1 MISDYLTDKLDVLTT
16 KLQRRGYRLTNM
28 QVWAVFIIFVASIMG
43 NWLDGSLV
51 LMVINGTAWGI
62 NLWTRAKWAERNK
75 DYPESVQIM
84 KRLNAE
90 SLWWRER
97 LRWLVT
103 SCIYIG
109 AMFVGTC
116 IALLLSEP
124 RLSAACIAV
133 SWVMIP
139 TCFML
144 HGCTFIG
151 PGEFA
156 KQERESELHN
166 AVLDKLP

>member
-28 QVWAVFIIFVASIMG
+28 QVWSLFIIFVASVLSC
-43 NWLDGSLV
+43 WLDNSPV
-51 LMVINGTAWGI
+51 LMVINGACWGFS
-62 NLWTRAKWAERNK
+62 LWERARWAERNK

-90 SLWWRER
+90 ALMWRER
-97 LRWLVT
+97 LRWLT
-103 SCIYIG
+103 TLCIY
-109 AMFVGTC
+109 VGCFIVGMGVT
-116 IALLLSEP
+116 LLLIEP
-124 RLSAACIAV
+124 KLSTACTVLA
-133 SWVMIP
+133 WVMIP
-139 TCFML
+139 TCALL

>member
-28 QVWAVFIIFVASIMG
+28 QVWALFIIFVAAVAA
-43 NWLDGSLV
+43 NWLDSSPV
-51 LMVINGTAWGI
+51 LMVINGVAWGLS
-62 NLWTRAKWAERNK
+62 LWERARWAEHNK
-75 DYPESVQIM
+75 DYPESVQLM

-90 SLWWRER
+90 ALMWRER
-97 LRWLVT
+97 LRWLT
-103 SCIYIG
+103 TLCIYVG
-109 AMFVGTC
+109 GFFVGMSVT
-116 IALLLSEP
+116 LLLTEP
-124 RLSAACIAV
+124 KLSTACVIIA
-133 SWVMIP
+133 WLTIP

-144 HGCTFIG
+144 RGCFFIG